1 MRCTTGLPTKSKL
14 FLVIFINREVKF
26 VFFLFFFASSVVV
39 YLVPGNVLIGSSNE
53 TVSGEVPAI

>member
-14 FLVIFINREVKF
+14 FLVIFINRDVI
-26 VFFLFFFASSVVV
+26 FFFFFFASSVVV
-39 YLVPGNVLIGSSNE
+39 YLLPGNVLIGSSNE